1 MFRFYAVIFFLRFF
15 FSFFFPLTTGMYLDK
30 LFITTFTQMNHL
42 KFEED
47 NIYEWKEGTFT
58 HLS

>member
-1 MFRFYAVIFFLRFF
+1 MFRFYAVIFFLRG
-15 FSFFFPLTTGMYLDK
+15 FFFPTTGMYLDK
-30 LFITTFTQMNHL
+30 LFITKFTQMNHL

>member
-1 MFRFYAVIFFLRFF
+1 MFRFFAVIFFLQG
-15 FSFFFPLTTGMYLDK
+15 FFPLTTGMYLDK

-42 KFEED
+42 KLEKD

>member
-1 MFRFYAVIFFLRFF
+1 MFRFYAVIFFLRG
-15 FSFFFPLTTGMYLDK
+15 FFPLTTGMYLDK

-47 NIYEWKEGTFT
+47 NIYEWKEGIFT